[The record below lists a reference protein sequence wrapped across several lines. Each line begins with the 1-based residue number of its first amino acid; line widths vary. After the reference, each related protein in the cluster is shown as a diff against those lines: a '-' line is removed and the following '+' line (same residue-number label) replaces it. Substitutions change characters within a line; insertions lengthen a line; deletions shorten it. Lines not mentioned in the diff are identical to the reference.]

1 MALKTLRTAV
11 LDIAYEETGPADG
24 TAVLLMHGF
33 PYAPQAFAEV
43 APDLAASGCRVLMPY
58 LRGYGPTRFFSA
70 ATMRS
75 GQQAA
80 LAQDA
85 LDLLD
90 GLGID
95 RILVSGYDWGGR
107 GAAIL
112 AALHPERV
120 TGLVNA
126 CGYVIQNIA
135 KALEPEDPLQE
146 RRLWY
151 QYYFQSERAR
161 AGLAQNRVAFAKLL
175 WRLWSPTWAF
185 DDATFARSAPA
196 FDNPDFVDVVIHS
209 YRHRFGA
216 VAGDPA
222 YQAIEDRLATFPKI
236 SVPTVTF
243 HGADDEVTLPVSS
256 EAHERHFTGRYDRRV
271 LQGVGHNIPQEAPRV
286 WAAAI
291 LELLAVRL

>member
-1 MALKTLRTAV
+1 MTLKTLRTAV
-11 LDIAYEETGPADG
+11 VDIAYEEAGPADG
-24 TAVLLMHGF
+24 TAILLMHGF
-33 PYAPQAFAEV
+33 PYAPQAFAEIV
-43 APDLAASGCRVLMPY
+43 PGLAESGYRVIAPY
-58 LRGYGPTRFFSA
+58 LRGYGPTRFLSA

-95 RILVSGYDWGGR
+95 RALVSGFDWGGR
-107 GAAIL
+107 SAAIL
-112 AALHPERV
+112 AALYPERV
-120 TGLVNA
+120 IGLVNA
-126 CGYVIQNIA
+126 CGYVIQDIA
-135 KALEPEDPLQE
+135 KALEPEDPPQE

-161 AGLAQNRVAFAKLL
+161 AGLARNRVDFAKLL
-175 WRLWSPTWAF
+175 WRLWSPTWEF
-185 DDATFARSAPA
+185 DGATFARSAAA

-222 YQAIEDRLATFPKI
+222 YQAAEDRLAALPKI
-236 SVPTVTF
+236 RVPTITF
-243 HGADDEVTLPVSS
+243 HGADDDVALPASS
-256 EAHERHFTGRYDRRV
+256 EGHERHFAGRYDRRV
-271 LQGVGHNIPQEAPRV
+271 VPGVGHNIPQEAPQA
-286 WAAAI
+286 WTAAI
-291 LELLAVRL
+291 LELLAAG

>member
-1 MALKTLRTAV
+1 
-11 LDIAYEETGPADG
+11 
-24 TAVLLMHGF
+24 
-33 PYAPQAFAEV
+33 V
-43 APDLAASGCRVLMPY
+43 APGLAENGCRVIVPY
-58 LRGYGPTRFFSA
+58 LRGYGPTRFLSA

-95 RILVSGYDWGGR
+95 HALVSGYDWGGR
-107 GAAIL
+107 SAAIL

-120 TGLVNA
+120 IGLVNA

-161 AGLAQNRVAFAKLL
+161 TGLAQNRVAFAKLL

-185 DDATFARSAPA
+185 DDATFARSAAA
-196 FDNPDFVDVVIHS
+196 FDNPDFVDVAIHS

-222 YQAIEDRLATFPKI
+222 YRAMEDRLAALPEI
-236 SVPTVTF
+236 GVPTITF
-243 HGADDEVTLPVSS
+243 HGADDDVAPPASS
-256 EAHERHFTGRYDRRV
+256 ERHERHFTSRYDRRV
-271 LQGVGHNIPQEAPRV
+271 VPGAGHNVPQEAPKV
-286 WAAAI
+286 WTAAI
-291 LELLAVRL
+291 LELLAAG

>member
-1 MALKTLRTAV
+1 MALKTLRTGV
-11 LDIAYEETGPADG
+11 LDIAFEETGPADS

-43 APDLAASGCRVLMPY
+43 APVLAASRYRVIAPY
-58 LRGYGPTRFFSA
+58 LRGYGPTRFLSA
-70 ATMRS
+70 ETMRS

-85 LDLLD
+85 LELLD
-90 GLGID
+90 GLRID
-95 RILVSGYDWGGR
+95 RALVSGFDWGGR
-107 GAAIL
+107 SAAIL

-126 CGYVIQNIA
+126 CGYVIQDIA

-161 AGLAQNRVAFAKLL
+161 AGLARDRMAFAKLL
-175 WRLWSPTWAF
+175 WRLWSPTWEF
-185 DDATFARSAPA
+185 DDATFARSAAA

-222 YQAIEDRLATFPKI
+222 HQAAEDRLAALPKI
-236 SVPTVTF
+236 SVPTITF
-243 HGADDEVTLPVSS
+243 HGADDDVAPPASS
-256 EAHERHFTGRYDRRV
+256 EGHERHFASRYERRV
-271 LQGVGHNIPQEAPRV
+271 MPGVGHNIPQEAPQV

-291 LELLAVRL
+291 LELLAAA

>member
-11 LDIAYEETGPADG
+11 LDIAYEETGPSDG

-43 APDLAASGCRVLMPY
+43 APELAVSGCRVIVPY
-58 LRGYGPTRFFSA
+58 LRGYGPTRFLSA

-95 RILVSGYDWGGR
+95 RALVSGYDWGGR
-107 GAAIL
+107 SATIL

-120 TGLVNA
+120 IGLVNA
-126 CGYVIQNIA
+126 CGYAIQNIA

-161 AGLAQNRVAFAKLL
+161 VGLARNREALAKLL
-175 WRLWSPTWAF
+175 WRLWSPSWEF
-185 DDATFARSAPA
+185 DDATFDLSAAA
-196 FDNPDFVDVVIHS
+196 FENPDFVDVVIHS

-222 YQAIEDRLATFPKI
+222 YQAMEDRLAALPKI
-236 SVPTVTF
+236 GVPTITF
-243 HGADDEVTLPVSS
+243 HGADDDVAPPSSS
-256 EAHERHFTGRYDRRV
+256 EGHERHFTSRYDRRV
-271 LQGVGHNIPQEAPRV
+271 VSGVGHNIPQEAPRIC
-286 WAAAI
+286 AAAI
-291 LELLAVRL
+291 LEMLAAG

>member
-11 LDIAYEETGPADG
+11 LEIAYEEMGPAG
-24 TAVLLMHGF
+24 GAAVLLMHGF

-43 APDLAASGCRVLMPY
+43 APALAASGCRVLMPY
-58 LRGYGPTRFFSA
+58 LRGYGPTRFLSA

-95 RILVSGYDWGGR
+95 RVLVSGYDWGGR

-135 KALEPEDPLQE
+135 KALEPEEPPQE

-161 AGLAQNRVAFAKLL
+161 AGLARNRMAFAKLL
-175 WRLWSPTWAF
+175 WRLWSPTWEF
-185 DDATFARSAPA
+185 DEATFARSAAA
-196 FDNPDFVDVVIHS
+196 FANPDFVDVVIHS

-222 YQAIEDRLATFPKI
+222 YQAMEDRLVALPKI
-236 SVPTVTF
+236 GVPTITLQ
-243 HGADDEVTLPVSS
+243 GADDDVTLPASS
-256 EAHERHFTGRYDRRV
+256 EGHERHFTNRYDRRV
-271 LQGVGHNIPQEAPRV
+271 VPGVGHNIPQEAPQI

-291 LELLAVRL
+291 LELLASG